1 MKANTTKADER
12 RKIEYVVNTLMLRR
26 IQYIVYLPSI
36 GCYNRLTEAIE
47 AFKLNSHRFRCANE
61 MCYCGSSK
69 YWHGGL
75 SNPRGIELR
84 KQK

>member
-1 MKANTTKADER
+1 MKANKTSNQMGK
-12 RKIEYVVNTLMLRR
+12 KIENVVNVTMLRR
-26 IQYIVYLPSI
+26 IQYIVYCI
-36 GCYNRLTEAIE
+36 GCYRLTEAIE

-61 MCYCGSSK
+61 MCYCGSSE
-69 YWHGGL
+69 YWHGGI